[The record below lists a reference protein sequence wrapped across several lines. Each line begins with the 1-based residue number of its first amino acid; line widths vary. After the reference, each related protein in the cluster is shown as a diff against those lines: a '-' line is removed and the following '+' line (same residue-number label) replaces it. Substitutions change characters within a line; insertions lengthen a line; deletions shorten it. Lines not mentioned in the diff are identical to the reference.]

1 MVPPFEILAVE
12 AISGLPPDPT
22 RTYWPS
28 KSGQYGSSQKGEVD
42 GGGGVKRHHRDDF

>member
-42 GGGGVKRHHRDDF
+42 GRRRGGEKTSQR